1 MEIPLLQDVAI
12 IFGLSIIVLFIFEKI
27 RLPPIIGFLLT
38 GTLVGS
44 HGLHLIESMHEVE
57 MLAEIGV
64 VLLLF
69 TIGLELSIRELVH
82 NKKAVLLGGSLQ
94 VFLTVLIVFGLS
106 RSFGI
111 TPGTAIFM
119 GCLVSL
125 SSTAIVLGVLQEKG
139 KVHSSHGKM
148 MVAIL
153 IFQDIISVVM
163 MLLTPLL
170 QQGDQ
175 QVDITNALLIL
186 LVKAVVIIGL
196 VIVSSRYIIPRLMY
210 QIANTKNQ
218 DLFLLSIVGVCLLI
232 AWGAASVGLS
242 LGLGAFL
249 AGLIISESEYSL
261 RALGSVLPFRSV
273 FLSFFFVSIG
283 ILFNVMFLFENLLL
297 ILMLTLCVIGIKALV
312 LLLVGIVLRSD
323 LKTTLLVG
331 LSLSQIGEFSFLLST
346 IGLDSGVL
354 SQHHYQLFLSIAV
367 LTMGLTPLLMYL
379 APLLAGS
386 LLKAQTA
393 VRFRKGP
400 AKVKSPTLDR
410 VDQKMEYH
418 LVIIGYGLHGKL
430 LAKTARETAIPYII
444 LEMDAEI
451 VKEERLR
458 GEPILYGDARHENF
472 LNHAYIK
479 NAFMVV
485 IATSD
490 ITTSRQIVSI
500 VRQLN
505 PKVHILV
512 RTRFILEVDHLTRL
526 GANSV
531 IPVEFEAALAIQRQT
546 LSHFM
551 IPPDEIER
559 FMDRIRQD
567 GYRKFIA
574 DAVSGNFEQAEI
586 DKMFSHPV
594 R

>member
-1 MEIPLLQDVAI
+1 MEIPLLQDIAI

-38 GTLVGS
+38 GTLVGP
-44 HGLHLIESMHEVE
+44 HGLHMIEAMHEVE

-106 RSFGI
+106 RSLGI

-232 AWGAASVGLS
+232 AWGAASIGLS

-283 ILFNVMFLFENLLL
+283 ILFNGLFLLENLLL

-312 LLLVGIVLRSD
+312 LMLVGVVLRSD

-331 LSLSQIGEFSFLLST
+331 LSLSQIGEFSFLLSN
-346 IGLDSGVL
+346 IGLGSGVL

-386 LLKAQTA
+386 LIKAQTA

-400 AKVKSPTLDR
+400 VKVKDSTQE
-410 VDQKMEYH
+410 VDLKMEYH

-451 VKEERLR
+451 VKEEKLK

-490 ITTSRQIVSI
+490 ITTSRQIVAL

-512 RTRFILEVDHLTRL
+512 RTRFILEVDHLTRM

-546 LSHFM
+546 LSHFL

-574 DAVSGNFEQAEI
+574 DAVSGNFEQSEI